1 MALSKPQQKK
11 LTDFRK
17 WVKKERRRYRIGSY
31 PKFSFGV
38 DNRTLKIKY
47 RFNTNEVVGY
57 DTDKDE
63 PILKRKKVDKYT
75 AIPLSEYELI
85 NVRHIYNDVKK
96 RVAKSDKQVSGE
108 SNNLQYWLNDYYT
121 TEIRN
126 GRKLS
131 EVSLRSDKSVLI
143 PYEKFIQENHPKF
156 LDIYQHINGG
166 KKVLEEYLKHLRNTK
181 TRFNK
186 PPSKNT
192 LNNSYRRI
200 KGFFNWISEKDGSF
214 PHNMLK
220 LKGFA
225 QERNKDKLPPAT
237 SIEDM
242 KVLIRWMDENIEN
255 KYEKHFIPILRLLL
269 ISGCR
274 ISEVVGMK
282 IEDINFK
289 EKIWS
294 FFGKGKWRTI
304 KLDSDTLWKDLDY
317 WVFDKKGKV
326 RTDKKFVF
334 HLEYWRKG
342 DKKGKGG
349 GVKMNLDKHISV
361 SGVEHKFKR
370 VILGLGLNPKLTPHS
385 CRRGFITYMLE
396 KTNGNVPLVAQLVG
410 HSSWEMVY
418 KYNRERL
425 PKERTTISLGDVIKG
440 D

>member
-47 RFNTNEVVGY
+47 RFNINEVVGY
-57 DTDKDE
+57 DTIKDE

-75 AIPLSEYELI
+75 SIPLNEYELI
-85 NVRHIYNDVKK
+85 NVRHIFQDVKK
-96 RVAKSDKQVSGE
+96 RVAKSDKKVSGD
-108 SNNLQYWLNDYYT
+108 SNNLQYWMNDYYT

-126 GRKLS
+126 GRKLT
-131 EVSLRSDKSVLI
+131 EVSLRSDKQALL
-143 PYEKFIQENHPKF
+143 PYAEYIQKYHPKY

-166 KKVLEEYLKHLRNTK
+166 KKVLEDYLNHKRNSITK
-181 TRFNK
+181 YNR

-192 LNNSYRRI
+192 LNGMYRRI
-200 KGFFNWISEKDGSF
+200 KGFFNWMSEKDGSF

-237 SIEDM
+237 SLEDM
-242 KVLIRWMDENIEN
+242 KILIRWMDENIEN

-282 IEDINFK
+282 IEDIDFK

-334 HLEYWRKG
+334 HLEYWRRGGK
-342 DKKGKGG
+342 DGKGG

-418 KYNRERL
+418 RYNRERL

>member
-1 MALSKPQQKK
+1 MKLSKQQKKK
-11 LTDFRK
+11 LTDFRS
-17 WVKKERRRYRIGSY
+17 WVKKERRRHRIASY

-47 RFNTNEVVGY
+47 RFNINEVVGY
-57 DTDKDE
+57 DTIKDE

-75 AIPLSEYELI
+75 SIPLNEYELI
-85 NVRHIYNDVKK
+85 NVRNIYNDVKK
-96 RVAKSDKQVSGE
+96 RVERSDKQVSGD
-108 SNNLQYWLNDYYT
+108 SNNLQYWMNDYYT

-126 GRKLS
+126 GRKIS
-131 EVSLRSDKSVLI
+131 EVSLRSDKQALL

-156 LDIYQHINGG
+156 LDIYKHIDGG
-166 KKVLEEYLKHLRNTK
+166 KKVLEEYLNHLRNTK

-200 KGFFNWISEKDGSF
+200 KGFFNWMSEKDGSF
-214 PHNMLK
+214 PYNMLK
-220 LKGFA
+220 LKGYT

-237 SIEDM
+237 SLEDM
-242 KVLIRWMDENIEN
+242 KILIRWMDENIEN

-282 IEDINFK
+282 IEDIDFK

-334 HLEYWRKG
+334 HLEYWRRGGK
-342 DKKGKGG
+342 DGKGG
-349 GVKMNLDKHISV
+349 GVKMNLDNYITM
-361 SGVEHKFKR
+361 SGVEHKFKK
-370 VILGLGLNPKLTPHS
+370 VILELGLNPKLTPHS
-385 CRRGFITYMLE
+385 CRRGYITYMLE
-396 KTNGNVPLVAQLVG
+396 KTNGNVPQIAYNVG
-410 HSSWEMVY
+410 HKTWDIVRM
-418 KYNRERL
+418 YNRARL
-425 PKERTTISLGDVIKG
+425 PKERMSINFKEVLENE
-440 D
+440 